1 MEKHFA
7 IVVGGI
13 VVILV
18 RSLLGEGKM
27 NMVLSIIV
35 GMIVAFILFFIL

>member
-27 NMVLSIIV
+27 NIVLSIII
-35 GMIVAFILFFIL
+35 GMIVGSILFFIF

>member
-7 IVVGGI
+7 ILVGGI
-13 VVILV
+13 AVIIV

-27 NMVLSIIV
+27 NTVLSIIV
-35 GMIVAFILFFIL
+35 GVIVAFILFFIL